1 MRATFYPG
9 RFIAVRMMIIVVY
22 TVDDACHYTTRA
34 IRFFFPPLFGE
45 AGKAR
50 FAHCVARS
58 VTIHL

>member
-22 TVDDACHYTTRA
+22 TVAACHYSTRA
-34 IRFFFPPLFGE
+34 IRFFFPPHFGGVGE
-45 AGKAR
+45 AR
-50 FAHCVARS
+50 FAHCVTCS